1 MRLVLNF
8 LGLYTLYSTV
18 IFKSNSTHM
27 TPLGAQGSYL
37 TKEDFEHFL
46 THIRV
51 DKASGFQTSEGLL
64 PAEHLLTSA
73 LFLTEMLIL
82 KKSTLLPQGPLKR
95 IKAKNS
101 TTKKITYVAVLHG
114 SDVRPQAAV
123 RRSQNGL
130 HAGLQLVEGHGEI
143 GEVVHLQEETD
154 GGILTILKNKQTT
167 QPSGAQRRLCSC
179 GTVAESGGLESILH
193 SKVLPGTTQTV
204 SWISG
209 MSSASS
215 LSAPST
221 TSCEKKSEPKS

>member
-1 MRLVLNF
+1 MHLVLNF

-27 TPLGAQGSYL
+27 TPLGALGSYL
-37 TKEDFEHFL
+37 TKEHFEHFL

-73 LFLTEMLIL
+73 LFLTEMLNL
-82 KKSTLLPQGPLKR
+82 NTLLPQGPLKR

-101 TTKKITYVAVLHG
+101 KEITYVAVLHG

-221 TSCEKKSEPKS
+221 TSCEKKSKPKS

>member
-1 MRLVLNF
+1 MRLALNF
-8 LGLYTLYSTV
+8 LGLYTLHSTV
-18 IFKSNSTHM
+18 IFKSNSTYM
-27 TPLGAQGSYL
+27 TPLGALGSYL
-37 TKEDFEHFL
+37 TKEDFRRAI
-46 THIRV
+46 TST
-51 DKASGFQTSEGLL
+51 ASINISFISNRNADFEKKY
-64 PAEHLLTSA
+64 PAATRT
-73 LFLTEMLIL
+73 TEENKSQKL
-82 KKSTLLPQGPLKR
+82 K
-95 IKAKNS
+95 
-101 TTKKITYVAVLHG
+101 KKITYVAVLHG

-215 LSAPST
+215 LSAVST